1 MKKIVS
7 FLILFLLC
15 FISFTK
21 SVLAMDV
28 YYRAQVTK
36 VLDDNSVVIDGVKQR
51 SQNLEIKI
59 IDPKLKDQPIITI
72 TNGATLDQGSALVTA
87 QNYFKVNDWLYLS
100 QSIDP
105 ESNQTSYQI
114 ADYDRSQSIIILFII
129 FVASVLII
137 SSWKGLFSLL
147 SMVVSFLIIFFF
159 ILPNL
164 YQGANPFLIVSLG
177 IIMIIPTTFY
187 MAHGFNRKT
196 TTAIVG
202 TIISLFVAVFLSLIF
217 INFAKLSGS
226 TSEESGFLLTLKPG
240 VFNFRAILL
249 SGIIIGVLGVI
260 DDITISQAAIV
271 AQLKTIDSKNKKIF
285 SQAMNIGK
293 DHISSMINTLVLVYA
308 GASLPLLLLFIDSNV
323 PLNQLISFEPIAE
336 EIIRTLIGSIA
347 LVIAVPITTFIATK
361 LIKN

>member
-7 FLILFLLC
+7 FFILFLLC

-36 VLDDNSVVIDGVKQR
+36 VLEDKIITIQDTNQR
-51 SQNLEIKI
+51 YQKLELKI
-59 IDPKLKDQPIITI
+59 IDSKLKDQPLLTI
-72 TNGATLDQGSALVTA
+72 DNGLSELTTN
-87 QNYFKVNDWLYLS
+87 QNFFKINDWIFLS
-100 QSIDP
+100 QTVDSSSGEI
-105 ESNQTSYQI
+105 SYQI
-114 ADYDRSQSIIILFII
+114 ADYDRGQPIIVLFII
-129 FVASVLII
+129 FVISVLII
-137 SSWKGLFSLL
+137 SSWRGLFSLL

-164 YQGANPFLIVSLG
+164 YQGANPLLIVSLG
-177 IIMIIPTTFY
+177 IIFIIPTTFY

-196 TTAIVG
+196 TTAIIG
-202 TIISLFVAVFLSLIF
+202 TIISLFVAVILSLIF

-240 VFNFRAILL
+240 VFNFKAILL

-271 AQLKTIDSKNKKIF
+271 AQLKTINPKNKKIF
-285 SQAMNIGK
+285 SQAMSIGR

-347 LVIAVPITTFIATK
+347 LVIAVPITTLIATK